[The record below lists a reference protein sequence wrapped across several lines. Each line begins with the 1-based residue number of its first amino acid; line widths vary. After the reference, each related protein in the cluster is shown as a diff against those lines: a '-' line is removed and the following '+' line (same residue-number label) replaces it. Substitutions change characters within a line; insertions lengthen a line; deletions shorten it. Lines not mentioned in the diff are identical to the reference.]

1 MTTTTTQPRKTP
13 KTPETLRRR
22 AQQLGLYGL
31 LTRLDELHDEAWV
44 ETLLALEEQERGRR
58 SLERRLRNARLG
70 RFHPMADF
78 DWGWPQKID
87 RSLIEELL
95 RLDFLEEAANVVL
108 AGPNGVGKTMIAK
121 NLAHQA
127 VLKGASVRFATASEI
142 LNDLASQEGGRA
154 LTNRLKHYCR
164 PALLVVDE
172 LGYLSSTARHADLLF
187 EIVTRRYQEKS
198 IVLTTNKPFAE
209 WNDVFEGS
217 ACVVTLIDRLVHKA
231 EILQIDGES
240 YRLKE
245 AKERASKNAARRARK
260 AKRSPRKR
268 GSDA

>member
-1 MTTTTTQPRKTP
+1 MTTTTRARKTP
-13 KTPETLRRR
+13 EPMRER
-22 AQQLGLYGL
+22 AQRLGLYGL
-31 LTRLDELHDEAWV
+31 LTRLDELQDEPWI
-44 ETLLALEEQERGRR
+44 ETLLALEEEERGRR

-70 RFHPMADF
+70 RFRPMADF
-78 DWGWPQKID
+78 DWAWPKTID
-87 RSLIEELL
+87 KKLIEELF

-127 VLKGASVRFATASEI
+127 VLKGCSVRFATASEI
-142 LNDLASQEGGRA
+142 LNDLAAQEGGRA
-154 LTNRLKHYCR
+154 LTARLKHYCR
-164 PALLVVDE
+164 PSLLVIDE

-187 EIVTRRYQEKS
+187 EVVTRRYQETS

-245 AKERASKNAARRARK
+245 AKERSAKNAARRARK
-260 AKRSPRKR
+260 GKRPARKR
-268 GSDA
+268 